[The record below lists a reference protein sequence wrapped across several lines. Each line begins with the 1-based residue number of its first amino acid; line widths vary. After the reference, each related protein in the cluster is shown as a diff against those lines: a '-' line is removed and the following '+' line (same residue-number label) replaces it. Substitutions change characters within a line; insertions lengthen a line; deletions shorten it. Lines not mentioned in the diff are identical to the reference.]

1 MKIRIEIEEGIEEE
15 EVVIRCRE
23 LSDEVVTLQRQ
34 IGDKL
39 NSKMQIEVSKRD
51 ITYYLT
57 LDEIY
62 FLETGE
68 NLVVVDTAADSYET
82 KQRLYELEDMLPG
95 CFMRVSKSTIINTD
109 KIRSIQKN
117 ITGASKVEFNA
128 TKKCAFVSR
137 NYFKVL
143 MSKLEEKRLKK

>member
-62 FLETGE
+62 FLETEE
-68 NLVVVDTAADSYET
+68 NLVAVHTAADT
-82 KQRLYELEDMLPG
+82 AMP
-95 CFMRVSKSTIINTD
+95 MRTIKRCRISR
-109 KIRSIQKN
+109 KGRRPFFRSWSE
-117 ITGASKVEFNA
+117 GF
-128 TKKCAFVSR
+128 
-137 NYFKVL
+137 
-143 MSKLEEKRLKK
+143 